1 MIGERGADSA
11 SNQGHRGKGRHD
23 NFLHLNS
30 PEAAVSPFGLEGHP
44 LSDADM
50 ESRG

>member
-1 MIGERGADSA
+1 MIGKRGADST
-11 SNQGHRGKGRHD
+11 SKQGHCGKGRHD
-23 NFLHLNS
+23 NLLHLTS
-30 PEAAVSPFGLEGHP
+30 PEAAVSPIGLEGHP